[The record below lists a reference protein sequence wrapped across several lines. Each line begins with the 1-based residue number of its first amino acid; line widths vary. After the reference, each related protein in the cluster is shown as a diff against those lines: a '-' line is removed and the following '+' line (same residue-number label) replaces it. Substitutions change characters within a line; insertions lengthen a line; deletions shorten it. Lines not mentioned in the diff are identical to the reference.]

1 MLHKSVTMLM
11 LLVLLGY
18 SGKKYTKTF
27 ESSYDIGEGC
37 KLYVVVEDGNIE
49 IEGWDNN
56 KVEIKGELSV
66 WARSKELAESMF
78 ERLDIRKAGKS
89 VHLVYKPYRSEAL
102 EAEELRCGGTV
113 IRKGAEI
120 NCKVFVPI
128 RSDIELKLDDG
139 IISIKRTNGD
149 INIHADDVEVSV
161 DSVSCDKLEIAND
174 DGEIEITNVRGEISI
189 ETEDTDVRLRDVR
202 SLQST
207 VVTDDGEIDV
217 AIVIQKGGKY
227 KFVTDDGDI
236 IVRLPADT
244 RTGIVVQKDD
254 GQFESELPI
263 LIHGSIEPH
272 RITGVIGEEAANIY
286 ILTDD
291 GNVFIKKLTE

>member
-37 KLYVVVEDGNIE
+37 KLYVAVEDGNIE
-49 IEGWDNN
+49 IEGWDND

-66 WARSKELAESMF
+66 WATSKDLAESMF
-78 ERLDIRKAGKS
+78 ERLDIHKAGKS
-89 VHLVYKPYRSEAL
+89 VHLVYKPYRV

-113 IRKGAEI
+113 IRKGAKM

-128 RSDIELKLDDG
+128 SSDIELKLDDG

-174 DGEIEITNVRGEISI
+174 DGEIEITNVRGKISI
-189 ETEDTDVRLRDVR
+189 ETEDTDVRLRDVQ

-207 VVTDDGEIDV
+207 VVTDDGEVDV

-272 RITGVIGEEAANIY
+272 HIMGVIGEEAANIY